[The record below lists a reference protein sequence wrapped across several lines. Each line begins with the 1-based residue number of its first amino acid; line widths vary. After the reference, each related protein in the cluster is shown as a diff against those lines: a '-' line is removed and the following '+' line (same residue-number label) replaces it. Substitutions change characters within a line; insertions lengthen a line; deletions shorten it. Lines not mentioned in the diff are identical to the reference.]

1 MEDSEAHSNNV
12 VRESLRDSA
21 PDSAWLHRFTI
32 FLAVCTLFLVVAGA
46 EVTSH
51 QAGLSVP
58 DWPLSYGQVMPPM
71 TGGVRWEHG
80 HRMVA
85 TTVGILTIVLVIWL
99 MRRDKRAWM
108 RRLGWAALGAVIV
121 QGVLGGL
128 TVLLLLP
135 PAVSVAH
142 ACLAQLFFSTTVA
155 MALFTSPSWQRGPE
169 PVSDYGSPSMR
180 MLAIVT
186 PAAVLAQIALGA
198 GFRHRAISVV
208 PHVIGAVVVS
218 IIILT
223 TCAFVL
229 HQFPKHAALATPAKA
244 LLGVT
249 LLQFGLGL
257 ATYLAG
263 SLADQPRLSTII
275 ATVLHVAMG
284 ALTLASSVVLGIQI
298 LRNVIRVDAAAES
311 NHESGPAE
319 VLS

>member
-1 MEDSEAHSNNV
+1 MEDSEAHSNSV
-12 VRESLRDSA
+12 VRDSLRGSL

-32 FLAVCTLFLVVAGA
+32 ILAICTLLLVVAGA

-71 TGGVRWEHG
+71 TGGVFFEHG

-85 TTVGILTIVLVIWL
+85 TSVGILTIVLVIWL
-99 MRRDKRAWM
+99 MRREKRAWM

-155 MALFTSPSWQRGPE
+155 MAVFTSPSWQRGPE
-169 PVSDYGSPSMR
+169 LVSDYGSPSMR

-186 PAAVLAQIALGA
+186 PAAILAQIALGA

-218 IIILT
+218 LIILT

-229 HQFPKHAALATPAKA
+229 HQFPKHTALRTPAIA
-244 LLGVT
+244 LLFVT
-249 LLQFGLGL
+249 VLQFGLGL

-263 SLADQPRLSTII
+263 SLPNQPQLSTIVS
-275 ATVLHVAMG
+275 TVLHVAMG
-284 ALTLASSVVLGIQI
+284 ALTLASSVVLAIQI
-298 LRNVIRVDAAAES
+298 LRNVIRVDAAADS
-311 NHESGPAE
+311 RQAE
-319 VLS
+319 VMS